1 MRIRRR
7 DFLKSASAAAAASS
21 LPMPAI
27 AQAAFPNKP
36 ITLIVPWQASLTA
49 DLLYRGMAE
58 IASKVLGQPIIVD
71 NKPGAS
77 GTLGPATMAATAKPD
92 GYTIAQI
99 PITIFRLPSMQK
111 MSFDPLKDFTYI
123 IHTSGYQFGT
133 TAKFDGP
140 VKEWKDVIDL
150 AKSDPTKVTYAT
162 GGVSTSPHI
171 GMELIAA
178 HSGVKF
184 THVPMKGGSESIAAV
199 LGGHVMLQAE
209 SPSWQAAV
217 DSKQMRLLK
226 IWTGE
231 RHKRWPETPTLKE
244 LGYPF
249 VFDSPFGI
257 GGPKG
262 IDGEI
267 VKKLHDAFKTA
278 YDDPKGVELHEK
290 FNFARRYMNTAD
302 YQKFVPEMVASEKA
316 AVEKLGLVRKE

>member
-27 AQAAFPNKP
+27 GQGAFPNKP

-49 DLLYRGMAE
+49 DLMLRGMAE

-77 GTLGPATMAATAKPD
+77 GTLGPATMAGTAKPD
-92 GYTIAQI
+92 GYTIAQL
-99 PITIFRLPSMQK
+99 PITVFRLPSMQK

-123 IHTSGYQFGT
+123 IHIAGYQFGT
-133 TAKFDGP
+133 VCKADGP
-140 VKEWKDVIDL
+140 IKKWQDVIDM
-150 AKSDPTKVTYAT
+150 AKADPNKVTYAT

-171 GMELIAA
+171 GMELIAG

-209 SPSWQAAV
+209 SPSWQASV
-217 DSKQMRLLK
+217 DSGQMRLLK
-226 IWTGE
+226 IWTEE
-231 RHKRWPETPTLKE
+231 RHKRWPDVPTLKE

-249 VFDSPFGI
+249 VFDSPFGL

-262 IDGEI
+262 IDLEI
-267 VKKLHDAFKTA
+267 VKKLHDAFKVA
-278 YDDPKGVELHEK
+278 YDDPKSIEIYEK

-302 YQKFVPEMVASEKA
+302 YVNFVPEMVASEKA
-316 AVEKLGLVRKE
+316 AVEKLGLVKKD